1 MARTLFFLL
10 ILANLLFFAWTQGYF
25 GALADGREPQRLSNQ
40 LAPEK
45 LRVIGAAAA
54 SPEPAPLDQ
63 SCRSIS
69 GLAPS
74 EAQRLMAQA
83 KEKQPGLRWAVKLN
97 ETPKSIYWVFI
108 PPLANRLAA
117 DKKVAELK
125 KRDIADFS
133 LITEEGPD
141 QFAILLG
148 LFNTEPAA
156 NEYLRELAK
165 RNVRSAKLQLREN
178 PLDKVQL
185 EARGPAELLAKQL
198 AELLNGQGSAKIGDC
213 PVAR

>member
-1 MARTLFFLL
+1 MARTFFFLL
-10 ILANLLFFAWTQGYF
+10 ILANLLFFAWAQGYF
-25 GALADGREPQRLSNQ
+25 GMQADGREPQRIAGQ

-45 LRVIGAAAA
+45 LHLVGGGTSAAG
-54 SPEPAPLDQ
+54 PAQPDQ
-63 SCRSIS
+63 NCRLVS

-74 EAQRLMAQA
+74 EVQRLMTQA
-83 KEKQPGLRWAVKLN
+83 KEKQPGLRLAVKLN
-97 ETPKSIYWVFI
+97 ETPKSIYWVYI

-117 DKKVAELK
+117 DTKMAELK

-133 LITEEGPD
+133 LITEEGPN

-156 NEYLRELAK
+156 NEYLKELAK

-185 EARGPAELLAKQL
+185 EVRGPAELLAKQL
-198 AELLNGQGSAKIGDC
+198 AEMLNGQSSAKTGDC
-213 PVAR
+213 PTGR